1 MATERPVVRSIPS
14 QDVVLRRLVERATE
28 ASPPESAGDLT
39 ARLRPFF
46 PRVAV
51 FESQIS
57 GESGLY
63 VYRDGRYEPPSTEAW
78 WEAPDI
84 PCVRVS
90 MRSGELVEVTGSWA
104 KLVHAAPEEL
114 VGRHFLDFV
123 QPKAHGLAA
132 AMFEALQ
139 EEGEVHS
146 KAVVQRTD
154 GTTLM
159 IEFRAIRLDGDIEV
173 CYRPLEH

>member
-1 MATERPVVRSIPS
+1 MATERPIVRAIPS
-14 QDVVLRRLVERATE
+14 HDPVLRRLVERAT
-28 ASPPESAGDLT
+28 ATAGPESAGELT

-51 FESQIS
+51 FEREIS

-63 VYRDGRYEPPSTEAW
+63 VYRDGRYEPSSTEAW
-78 WEAPDI
+78 WEAPDV

-90 MRSGELVEVTGSWA
+90 MRTGEIVEVTGSWA
-104 KLVHAAPEEL
+104 KLVHAAPAEL

-132 AMFEALQ
+132 AMVEALQ
-139 EEGEVHS
+139 AEGEVHS

-154 GTTLM
+154 GTPIM
-159 IEFRAIRLDGDIEV
+159 IEFRAVRLEGDIEV
-173 CYRPLEH
+173 AYRPIER